1 MNIKVGDEVRIHKG
15 CKRYKTYMPK
25 ILKYK
30 GIVVDIN
37 ENYENPIIVSIEGVH
52 NNYSKK
58 GYFYFDEGDLIY
70 CGFEMHIFDN
80 FDVINFNK
88 LLKKITDK
96 YGLIGSYSWS
106 DDLHGYLYDFYKPGM
121 YTNVAL
127 LDVASLHPHDV
138 YTDKNKVA
146 TILVKPNQIDK
157 IYETLS
163 NIDTHLAER
172 LYKKTFKTHK
182 LGHWSSDQEEKQ
194 YTKDFLKIAINS
206 TYGLQNHYNFDIKA
220 LETFAIKEKESNML
234 KCKIK
239 KVIFNNPA
247 TIVFWTDGSK
257 TVVKASNEEFDPEKG
272 LAMAIAK
279 KALGNEGNYFNEI
292 KKWLPEE
299 EDVVE
304 INGASEFLRSLL
316 RNAKHINDVDCQS
329 TPAEETLPLMESDIS
344 DCRHYEPENEE

>member
-1 MNIKVGDEVRIHKG
+1 MNIKVGDEVRVHKG

-70 CGFEMHIFDN
+70 CGGRNDIFDN
-80 FDVINFNK
+80 FDIISFNK

-96 YGLIGSYSWS
+96 YGLIGSYYWS
-106 DDLHGYLYDFYKPGM
+106 DDLHGYLYYFYK
-121 YTNVAL
+121 
-127 LDVASLHPHDV
+127 DV

-146 TILVKPNQIDK
+146 EVLVKPDQVDK

-163 NIDTHLAER
+163 NIDGHLAER
-172 LYKKTFKTHK
+172 LYKKTF
-182 LGHWSSDQEEKQ
+182 
-194 YTKDFLKIAINS
+194 I
-206 TYGLQNHYNFDIKA
+206 
-220 LETFAIKEKESNML
+220 IKEKETNML
-234 KCKIK
+234 KGKIE

-247 TIVFWTDGSK
+247 TIVFWKDGTK
-257 TVVKASNEEFDPEKG
+257 TVVKASNEKFDPEKG

-299 EDVVE
+299 EDVVD
-304 INGASEFLRSLL
+304 INGAAEFLRSLIRML
-316 RNAKHINDVDCQS
+316 NISNDVDCQS
-329 TPAEETLPLMESDIS
+329 KPSEETLPLMESDIS
-344 DCRHYEPENEE
+344 DCRHYDPEPENEESDL

>member
-1 MNIKVGDEVRIHKG
+1 MNIKVGDEVRVHKG

-70 CGFEMHIFDN
+70 CGGRNDIFDN
-80 FDVINFNK
+80 FDIVSFNK

-121 YTNVAL
+121 YTNVEL

-163 NIDTHLAER
+163 IIDTHLAER
-172 LYKKTFKTHK
+172 LYKKTLPLKHI
-182 LGHWSSDQEEKQ
+182 GHWSSDQEEKQ

-206 TYGLQNHYNFDIKA
+206 TYGLPKV
-220 LETFAIKEKESNML
+220 IKEKESNML
-234 KCKIK
+234 KGKIK

-247 TIVFWTDGSK
+247 TIVFWTDCSK

-279 KALGNEGNYFNEI
+279 KALGNKGNYFNEF
-292 KKWLPEE
+292 KKWLPEK
-299 EDVVE
+299 EDVVDA
-304 INGASEFLRSLL
+304 NGASEFLRSLF
-316 RNAKHINDVDCQS
+316 RNDFSK
-329 TPAEETLPLMESDIS
+329 
-344 DCRHYEPENEE
+344 RF

>member
-37 ENYENPIIVSIEGVH
+37 ENYKNPIIVSIEGVH

-70 CGFEMHIFDN
+70 CGGRNDIFDN
-80 FDVINFNK
+80 FDIISFNK

-96 YGLIGSYSWS
+96 YGLISSYYWS
-106 DDLHGYLYDFYKPGM
+106 DDLHGYLYYFYK
-121 YTNVAL
+121 
-127 LDVASLHPHDV
+127 DV

-146 TILVKPNQIDK
+146 TVLVKPNQVDK

-163 NIDTHLAER
+163 NIDAHLAER
-172 LYKKTFKTHK
+172 LYTKTFKIHN
-182 LGHWSSDQEEKQ
+182 LGRWNLDQEEKQ
-194 YTKDFLKIAINS
+194 LEYKLERPYNIKDALKMAINS
-206 TYGLQNHYNFDIKA
+206 IYGLTDLKK
-220 LETFAIKEKESNML
+220 ETNML
-234 KCKIK
+234 KGKIE

-247 TIVFWTDGSK
+247 TIVFWKDGTK
-257 TVVKASNEEFDPEKG
+257 TVVKASNEEFDSEKG

-279 KALGNEGNYFNEI
+279 KALGNEGNYFDEI
-292 KKWLPEE
+292 KKWLP
-299 EDVVE
+299 
-304 INGASEFLRSLL
+304 I
-316 RNAKHINDVDCQS
+316 DCQS
-329 TPAEETLPLMESDIS
+329 TPAKETLPLMESDIS
-344 DCRHYEPENEE
+344 DCRHYDPEPENEESDL

>member
-1 MNIKVGDEVRIHKG
+1 MKVNINIKFGDDVRVHKG
-15 CKRYKTYMPK
+15 CKRYKTYLPEM
-25 ILKYK
+25 LNHK

-37 ENYENPIIVSIEGVH
+37 ENYENPIIVSIEGVR

-70 CGFEMHIFDN
+70 CGGRNDIFDN
-80 FDVINFNK
+80 FDIISFNK

-96 YGLIGSYSWS
+96 YGLICSYSWS

-138 YTDKNKVA
+138 DTDKNKVA
-146 TILVKPNQIDK
+146 TVLVKPNQIDK

-172 LYKKTFKTHK
+172 LYKKTFKTHN
-182 LGHWSSDQEEKQ
+182 LSRWSSDQKEKQ

-206 TYGLQNHYNFDIKA
+206 TYGLHNNYNYNYNFNIKE
-220 LETFAIKEKESNML
+220 LETLVIKEKESNML
-234 KCKIK
+234 KGKIE

-247 TIVFWTDGSK
+247 TIVFWKDGSK
-257 TVVKASNEEFDPEKG
+257 NVVKVSNEKFDPEKG

-299 EDVVE
+299 ETMTFEEKALV
-304 INGASEFLRSLL
+304 
-316 RNAKHINDVDCQS
+316 NDVKE
-329 TPAEETLPLMESDIS
+329 AI
-344 DCRHYEPENEE
+344 R

>member
-1 MNIKVGDEVRIHKG
+1 MIFKVGDEVRVHKG
-15 CKRYKTYMPK
+15 CKRYKTYIPE
-25 ILKYK
+25 ILNHK

-37 ENYENPIIVSIEGVH
+37 ENYENPIIVSIEGVR

-70 CGFEMHIFDN
+70 CGWRNDIFDN
-80 FDVINFNK
+80 FDVISFNK

-121 YTNVAL
+121 YTNVEL

-146 TILVKPNQIDK
+146 TVLVKPNQIDK

-163 NIDTHLAER
+163 NIDTHLAEK
-172 LYKKTFKTHK
+172 LYKKT
-182 LGHWSSDQEEKQ
+182 L
-194 YTKDFLKIAINS
+194 
-206 TYGLQNHYNFDIKA
+206 
-220 LETFAIKEKESNML
+220 KEKESNML
-234 KCKIK
+234 KDKIK

-247 TIVFWTDGSK
+247 TIMFWKDGTK

-304 INGASEFLRSLL
+304 INGAAEFLRSLL
-316 RNAKHINDVDCQS
+316 RNAVHSNGTDCQN
-329 TPAEETLPLMESDIS
+329 THDGETLPLMESDIS
-344 DCRHYEPENEE
+344 DCRHYEPENKE